1 MILCQE
7 SILDFLKAKVKRWV
21 MVNEV
26 TPQGEQGE
34 SYAVRAFYKFCPV
47 LDTCWLVWKVFCVP
61 PTLETKYFVGAGR
74 RRYRPSIQK
83 QALFGLE
90 KDFVCPRLETVGI
103 KKKTKQSG
111 SCQPTGSHYEF
122 WNAVPTWT
130 VTLIYHI
137 HRLNTD
143 LLVAITCNHH

>member
-1 MILCQE
+1 MTWWIASEDIMLGKHFGFFESQGHMVTYGQWGYAPRRTRGKLCSAHFLDILA
-7 SILDFLKAKVKRWV
+7 SF
-21 MVNEV
+21 
-26 TPQGEQGE
+26 GG
-34 SYAVRAFYKFCPV
+34 
-47 LDTCWLVWKVFCVP
+47 LDTHWLRWKVFCVL
-61 PTLETKYFVGAGR
+61 PTLETKYFVGVGP

-122 WNAVPTWT
+122 WNAVPMDSD
-130 VTLIYHI
+130 
-137 HRLNTD
+137 LNLPYT
-143 LLVAITCNHH
+143 